1 MRCKHVLH
9 SSAYSSHTHNN
20 SLAKSMALIRK
31 KTFCHSVLWR
41 LGQQQSGRL
50 QPDMDKT
57 MDMSLS
63 QSVLGQKSIDDL
75 YGADKAYSR
84 GIRWFA
90 RRRRR
95 YAVIGRIRPKT
106 AIQVFLTISRKEIT
120 SSFYWNSDD
129 DGTLVHSR

>member
-1 MRCKHVLH
+1 
-9 SSAYSSHTHNN
+9 
-20 SLAKSMALIRK
+20 MALIRK

-90 RRRRR
+90 RRQRR

-106 AIQVFLTISRKEIT
+106 AIQVFPTISRKRKDIT
-120 SSFYWNSDD
+120 SSFHWNSDD
-129 DGTLVHSR
+129 GTLLCTHHKRFH